1 MVDKLSMDTSAQ
13 IRDAAMRLF
22 ARDGF
27 DGTPIQAIADDVGI
41 TKQTLLYYYPSKE
54 ELRRATLGQLVEHWR
69 QTLPRLLDAVT
80 SGKGKFEAL
89 TGELVRFYRSDPDR
103 ARLILRE
110 MLDRPDDMRALL
122 IEGLRPWL
130 LLVAEYIRQG
140 QASGIL
146 YEDVDPESYVMHI
159 ILLVAGTVANLQVLP
174 RVLSESAGRD
184 AATAEKRYL
193 DEIFRIARNSL
204 FKPRKKA
211 ETRAA
216 SPANAEG
223 ENRR

>member
-1 MVDKLSMDTSAQ
+1 MDTSAQ
-13 IRDAAMRLF
+13 IRDASMRRF

-27 DGTPIQAIADDVGI
+27 DGTPLQAIADDVGI

-54 ELRRATLGQLVEHWR
+54 ELRRAVLGQLVEHWR
-69 QTLPRLLDAVT
+69 QTLPRLLEAVT
-80 SGKGKFEAL
+80 SGERRFEAL
-89 TGELVRFYRSDPDR
+89 TGELVRFYLADPDR

-140 QASGIL
+140 QVNGIL
-146 YEDVDPESYVMHI
+146 YEDVDPESYVMHV
-159 ILLVAGTVANLQVLP
+159 ILLVAGTVANLKVLP
-174 RVLSESAGRD
+174 RVLSEGARD

-193 DEIFRIARNSL
+193 DELFRLARSSL
-204 FKPRKKA
+204 FKPRKKT
-211 ETRAA
+211 EYRAA
-216 SPANAEG
+216 SAAAVEG
-223 ENRR
+223 EDRR

>member
-1 MVDKLSMDTSAQ
+1 MDTSAQ

-22 ARDGF
+22 AQDGF
-27 DGTPIQAIADDVGI
+27 DGTPLQAIADDVGI

-54 ELRRATLGQLVEHWR
+54 DLRRAVLGQLIEHWR
-69 QTLPRLLDAVT
+69 QTLPRLLEAVT

-89 TGELVRFYRSDPDR
+89 TGELVRFYLADPAR

-122 IEGLRPWL
+122 VEGLRPWL

-146 YEDVDPESYVMHI
+146 YEDVDPESYVMHV

-174 RVLSESAGRD
+174 RVLPDSAGRD
-184 AATAEKRYL
+184 ANAAEKRYL
-193 DEIFRIARNSL
+193 DELFRIAQSSL
-204 FKPRKKA
+204 FKPRKKN
-211 ETRAA
+211 EHRAA
-216 SPANAEG
+216 SAATTEG
-223 ENRR
+223 EHKR

>member
-1 MVDKLSMDTSAQ
+1 MDTSAQ
-13 IRDAAMRLF
+13 IRDASMRRF

-27 DGTPIQAIADDVGI
+27 DGTPLQAIADDVGI

-54 ELRRATLGQLVEHWR
+54 ELRRAVLGQLVEHWR
-69 QTLPRLLDAVT
+69 QTLPRLLEAVT
-80 SGKGKFEAL
+80 SGERRFEAL
-89 TGELVRFYRSDPDR
+89 TGELVRFYHADPDR

-146 YEDVDPESYVMHI
+146 HEDVDPESYVMHVI
-159 ILLVAGTVANLQVLP
+159 MLVAGTVANLKVLP
-174 RVLSESAGRD
+174 RVLSEGARD
-184 AATAEKRYL
+184 AATVEKRYL
-193 DEIFRIARNSL
+193 DELFRLARSSL
-204 FKPRKKA
+204 FKPRKKT
-211 ETRAA
+211 EYRAA
-216 SPANAEG
+216 SAPAVEG
-223 ENRR
+223 EDRR

>member
-1 MVDKLSMDTSAQ
+1 MDTSAQ
-13 IRDAAMRLF
+13 ICDAAMRLF

-27 DGTPIQAIADDVGI
+27 DGTPLQAISDEVGI

-54 ELRRATLGQLVEHWR
+54 ELRRAVLGQLIEHWR
-69 QTLPRLLDAVT
+69 QTLPRLLEAVT

-89 TGELVRFYRSDPDR
+89 TGELVRFYQADPAR

-122 IEGLRPWL
+122 VEGLRPWL

-140 QASGIL
+140 QESGIL
-146 YEDVDPESYVMHI
+146 YEDVDPESYVMHV

-184 AATAEKRYL
+184 ASTAEKRYL
-193 DEIFRIARNSL
+193 DELFRIARSSL

-211 ETRAA
+211 ESRAA
-216 SPANAEG
+216 SAATTEG

>member
-1 MVDKLSMDTSAQ
+1 MDTSAQ

-27 DGTPIQAIADDVGI
+27 DGTPLQAIADDVGI

-54 ELRRATLGQLVEHWR
+54 ELRRAVLGQLIEHWR

-80 SGKGKFEAL
+80 SGRGKFEAL
-89 TGELVRFYRSDPDR
+89 TGELVRFYHADPDR

-122 IEGLRPWL
+122 VEGLRPWL

-140 QASGIL
+140 QATGIL

-174 RVLSESAGRD
+174 RVLSD
-184 AATAEKRYL
+184 AATRDDASNEKRYL
-193 DEIFRIARNSL
+193 DELFRIAKNSL
-204 FKPRKKA
+204 FKPRKKGDQRA
-211 ETRAA
+211 ANADAIGETR
-216 SPANAEG
+216 
-223 ENRR
+223 R

>member
-1 MVDKLSMDTSAQ
+1 MDTSAQ

-27 DGTPIQAIADDVGI
+27 DGTPLQAIADEVGI

-54 ELRRATLGQLVEHWR
+54 ELRRAVLGQLIEHWR
-69 QTLPRLLDAVT
+69 QTLPRLLEAVT

-89 TGELVRFYRSDPDR
+89 TGELVRFYQTDPDR

-122 IEGLRPWL
+122 VEGLRPWL

-140 QASGIL
+140 QESGIL
-146 YEDVDPESYVMHI
+146 YEDVDPESYVMHV

-174 RVLSESAGRD
+174 RVLSEGGGRD
-184 AATAEKRYL
+184 ASTAEKRYL
-193 DEIFRIARNSL
+193 DELFRIARCSL
-204 FKPRKKA
+204 FKPRKKN
-211 ETRAA
+211 EPRAA
-216 SPANAEG
+216 SAATTEG
-223 ENRR
+223 DIKR

>member
-1 MVDKLSMDTSAQ
+1 
-13 IRDAAMRLF
+13 
-22 ARDGF
+22 
-27 DGTPIQAIADDVGI
+27 
-41 TKQTLLYYYPSKE
+41 
-54 ELRRATLGQLVEHWR
+54 
-69 QTLPRLLDAVT
+69 LPRLLEAVT

-89 TGELVRFYRSDPDR
+89 TGELVRFYHADPAR

-140 QASGIL
+140 QESGIL
-146 YEDVDPESYVMHI
+146 YEDVDPESYVMHV

-174 RVLSESAGRD
+174 RVLSEGGGRD
-184 AATAEKRYL
+184 ASTAEKRYL
-193 DEIFRIARNSL
+193 DELFRIARYSL
-204 FKPRKKA
+204 FKPRKKNEA
-211 ETRAA
+211 RAA
-216 SPANAEG
+216 SSASFEG

>member
-1 MVDKLSMDTSAQ
+1 MDTSAQ

-22 ARDGF
+22 ARAGF
-27 DGTPIQAIADDVGI
+27 EGTPLQAIAEDVGI
-41 TKQTLLYYYPSKE
+41 TKQTLLYHYPSKE
-54 ELRRATLGQLVEHWR
+54 ELRRAVLGQLIEHWR

-89 TGELVRFYRSDPDR
+89 TGELVRFYQSDPDR

-159 ILLVAGTVANLQVLP
+159 ILMVAGTVANLQVLP
-174 RVLSESAGRD
+174 RVLSESPGRD
-184 AATAEKRYL
+184 ASTAEQRYL
-193 DEIFRIARNSL
+193 DELFRIARNSL
-204 FKPRKKA
+204 FKPRSKRS
-211 ETRAA
+211 ENRTG
-216 SPANAEG
+216 SSNNVEG
-223 ENRR
+223 EHRR

>member
-1 MVDKLSMDTSAQ
+1 MVDIVSMDTSAQ

-27 DGTPIQAIADDVGI
+27 DGTPLQAIADDVGI

-54 ELRRATLGQLVEHWR
+54 ELRRAVLGQLIEHWR
-69 QTLPRLLDAVT
+69 QTLPRLLEAVT

-89 TGELVRFYRSDPDR
+89 TGELVRFYHADPAR

-140 QASGIL
+140 QESGIL
-146 YEDVDPESYVMHI
+146 YEDVDPESYVMHV

-174 RVLSESAGRD
+174 RVLSEGGGRD
-184 AATAEKRYL
+184 ASTAEKRYL
-193 DEIFRIARNSL
+193 DELFRIARYSL
-204 FKPRKKA
+204 FKPRKKNEA
-211 ETRAA
+211 RAA
-216 SPANAEG
+216 SSASFEG

>member
-1 MVDKLSMDTSAQ
+1 MDTSAQ
-13 IRDAAMRLF
+13 IRDASMRRF

-27 DGTPIQAIADDVGI
+27 DGTPLQAIADDVGI

-54 ELRRATLGQLVEHWR
+54 ELRRAVLGQLVEHWR
-69 QTLPRLLDAVT
+69 QTLPRLLEAVT
-80 SGKGKFEAL
+80 SGERRFEAL
-89 TGELVRFYRSDPDR
+89 TGELVRFYHADPDR

-140 QASGIL
+140 QVSGIL
-146 YEDVDPESYVMHI
+146 YEDVDPESYVMHVI
-159 ILLVAGTVANLQVLP
+159 MLVAGTVANLKVLP
-174 RVLSESAGRD
+174 RVLSEGARD
-184 AATAEKRYL
+184 AATVEKRYL
-193 DEIFRIARNSL
+193 DELFRLARSSL
-204 FKPRKKA
+204 FKPRKKT
-211 ETRAA
+211 EHRAA
-216 SPANAEG
+216 SAAAVEG

>member
-1 MVDKLSMDTSAQ
+1 MDTSAQ

-27 DGTPIQAIADDVGI
+27 DGTPLQAIADDVGI

-54 ELRRATLGQLVEHWR
+54 ELRRAVLGQLIEHWR
-69 QTLPRLLDAVT
+69 QTLPRLLEAVT
-80 SGKGKFEAL
+80 SGSRRFEAL
-89 TGELVRFYRSDPDR
+89 TGELVRFYHADPDR

-140 QASGIL
+140 QESGIL
-146 YEDVDPESYVMHI
+146 YEDVDPESYVMHVI
-159 ILLVAGTVANLQVLP
+159 MLVAGTVANLEVLP
-174 RVLSESAGRD
+174 RVLSEGSARD
-184 AATAEKRYL
+184 ATSAEKRYL
-193 DEIFRIARNSL
+193 DELFRIARNSL
-204 FKPRKKA
+204 FKPRRKP
-211 ETRAA
+211 ESRAVA
-216 SPANAEG
+216 AGSLEG
-223 ENRR
+223 EHRR

>member
-1 MVDKLSMDTSAQ
+1 MDTSAQ

-27 DGTPIQAIADDVGI
+27 DGTPLQAIADDVGI

-54 ELRRATLGQLVEHWR
+54 ELRRSVLGQLVEHWR

-89 TGELVRFYRSDPDR
+89 TGELVRFYHADPDR

-122 IEGLRPWL
+122 VEGLRPWL

-146 YEDVDPESYVMHI
+146 YEDVDPESYVMHV

-174 RVLSESAGRD
+174 RVLSDNGGRD

-193 DEIFRIARNSL
+193 DELFRMARSSL
-204 FKPRKKA
+204 FKPHKK
-211 ETRAA
+211 TGHRAVA
-216 SPANAEG
+216 GPGVEG
-223 ENRR
+223 EHRR

>member
-1 MVDKLSMDTSAQ
+1 MDTSAQ

-27 DGTPIQAIADDVGI
+27 DGTPLQAIADDVGI

-54 ELRRATLGQLVEHWR
+54 ELRRAVLGQLIEHWR

-80 SGKGKFEAL
+80 SGERKFEAL
-89 TGELVRFYRSDPDR
+89 TGELVRFYYADPDR

-122 IEGLRPWL
+122 VEGLRPWL

-146 YEDVDPESYVMHI
+146 YEDVDPESYVMHV

-174 RVLSESAGRD
+174 RVLSEAGGRD
-184 AATAEKRYL
+184 ASTAEKRYL
-193 DEIFRIARNSL
+193 DELFRLARSSL
-204 FKPRKKA
+204 FKPRKKG
-211 ETRAA
+211 EHRAA
-216 SPANAEG
+216 APAAVEG

>member
-1 MVDKLSMDTSAQ
+1 MDTAAQ

-27 DGTPIQAIADDVGI
+27 DGTPLQAIADDVGI

-54 ELRRATLGQLVEHWR
+54 ELRRAVLGQLVEHWR
-69 QTLPRLLDAVT
+69 QTLPRLLEAVT
-80 SGKGKFEAL
+80 SGERRFEAL
-89 TGELVRFYRSDPDR
+89 TGELVRFYHGDPDR

-146 YEDVDPESYVMHI
+146 YEDVDPESYVMHV
-159 ILLVAGTVANLQVLP
+159 ILLVAGTVANLKVLP
-174 RVLSESAGRD
+174 RVLSEGGGRD
-184 AATAEKRYL
+184 PATAEKRYL
-193 DEIFRIARNSL
+193 DELFRLARSSL
-204 FKPRKKA
+204 FKPRKKT
-211 ETRAA
+211 EQRAVPA
-216 SPANAEG
+216 STAEG

>member
-1 MVDKLSMDTSAQ
+1 MDTSAQ

-27 DGTPIQAIADDVGI
+27 DGTPLQAIADDVGI

-54 ELRRATLGQLVEHWR
+54 ELRRAVLGQLVEHWR
-69 QTLPRLLDAVT
+69 QTLPRLLEAVT
-80 SGKGKFEAL
+80 SGERRFEAL
-89 TGELVRFYRSDPDR
+89 TGELVQFYRADPDR

-146 YEDVDPESYVMHI
+146 YEDVDPESYVMHV
-159 ILLVAGTVANLQVLP
+159 ILLVAGTVANLKVLP
-174 RVLSESAGRD
+174 RVLSDGGGRD
-184 AATAEKRYL
+184 AAAAEKRYL
-193 DEIFRIARNSL
+193 DELFRLARTSL
-204 FKPRKKA
+204 FKPRKKT
-211 ETRAA
+211 EYRAA
-216 SPANAEG
+216 SAAAVEG

>member
-1 MVDKLSMDTSAQ
+1 MDTSAQ
-13 IRDAAMRLF
+13 VRDAATRLF

-27 DGTPIQAIADDVGI
+27 DGTPLQAIADEVGI

-54 ELRRATLGQLVEHWR
+54 ELRRAVLGQLIEHWR
-69 QTLPRLLDAVT
+69 QTLPRLLEAVT

-89 TGELVRFYRSDPDR
+89 TGELVRFYLADPAR

-122 IEGLRPWL
+122 VEGLRPWL

-146 YEDVDPESYVMHI
+146 YEDVDPESYVMHV

-174 RVLSESAGRD
+174 RVLSETGGRD
-184 AATAEKRYL
+184 ASTAEKRYL
-193 DEIFRIARNSL
+193 DELFRIAQSSL
-204 FKPRKKA
+204 FKPRHKKN
-211 ETRAA
+211 EHRTVSAA
-216 SPANAEG
+216 TNEG

>member
-1 MVDKLSMDTSAQ
+1 
-13 IRDAAMRLF
+13 MRLF
-22 ARDGF
+22 ARAGF
-27 DGTPIQAIADDVGI
+27 EGTPLQAIAEDVGI
-41 TKQTLLYYYPSKE
+41 TKQTLLYHYPSKE
-54 ELRRATLGQLVEHWR
+54 ELRRAVLGQLIEHWR

-89 TGELVRFYRSDPDR
+89 TGELVRFYQSDPDR

-110 MLDRPDDMRALL
+110 MLDRPDNMRALL
-122 IEGLRPWL
+122 TEGLRPWL

-159 ILLVAGTVANLQVLP
+159 ILMVAGTVANLQVLP
-174 RVLSESAGRD
+174 RVLSETSGRD
-184 AATAEKRYL
+184 ASNAEQRYL
-193 DEIFRIARNSL
+193 DELFRIARSSL
-204 FKPRKKA
+204 FKPRSKKA
-211 ETRAA
+211 ENRPG
-216 SPANAEG
+216 SPANVEG

>member
-1 MVDKLSMDTSAQ
+1 MDTSAQ

-27 DGTPIQAIADDVGI
+27 DGTPLQAIADDVGI

-54 ELRRATLGQLVEHWR
+54 ELRRAVLGQLVEHWR
-69 QTLPRLLDAVT
+69 QTLPRLLEAVT
-80 SGKGKFEAL
+80 SGERRFEAL
-89 TGELVRFYRSDPDR
+89 TGELVQFYRADPDR

-146 YEDVDPESYVMHI
+146 YEDVDPESYVMHV

-174 RVLSESAGRD
+174 RVLSEAGGKD
-184 AATAEKRYL
+184 ASTAEKRYL
-193 DEIFRIARNSL
+193 DELFRIAQSSL
-204 FKPRKKA
+204 FKPRKKN
-211 ETRAA
+211 EHRAA
-216 SPANAEG
+216 SATTIEG

>member
-1 MVDKLSMDTSAQ
+1 MDTSAQ

-22 ARDGF
+22 ARVGF
-27 DGTPIQAIADDVGI
+27 DGTPLQAIADEVGI

-54 ELRRATLGQLVEHWR
+54 ELRRAVLGQLIEHWR
-69 QTLPRLLDAVT
+69 QTLPRLLEAVT

-89 TGELVRFYRSDPDR
+89 TGELVRFYQADPDR

-110 MLDRPDDMRALL
+110 MLDRPDDMCALL

-146 YEDVDPESYVMHI
+146 YEDVDPESYVMHV
-159 ILLVAGTVANLQVLP
+159 ILLVAGTIANLEVLP
-174 RVLSESAGRD
+174 RVLSEAPGRD
-184 AATAEKRYL
+184 ASAAEKRYL
-193 DEIFRIARNSL
+193 DELFRIARNSL
-204 FKPRKKA
+204 FKPRKKT
-211 ETRAA
+211 EHRASSA
-216 SPANAEG
+216 ATIEG

>member
-1 MVDKLSMDTSAQ
+1 MDTSAQ
-13 IRDAAMRLF
+13 IRDAAMCLF

-27 DGTPIQAIADDVGI
+27 DGTPLQAIADEVGI

-54 ELRRATLGQLVEHWR
+54 ELRRAVLGQLIEHWR

-80 SGKGKFEAL
+80 SGHGKFEAL
-89 TGELVRFYRSDPDR
+89 TGELVRFYYADPDR

-122 IEGLRPWL
+122 VEGLRPWL

-146 YEDVDPESYVMHI
+146 HEDVDPESYVMHI

-174 RVLSESAGRD
+174 RVLSDAGTRDD
-184 AATAEKRYL
+184 AANEKRYL
-193 DEIFRIARNSL
+193 DELFRIARNSL
-204 FKPRKKA
+204 FKPRSGKKN
-211 ETRAA
+211 ESRASGA
-216 SPANAEG
+216 AAVEG
-223 ENRR
+223 EQRR

>member
-1 MVDKLSMDTSAQ
+1 MVDMVSMDTSAQ

-27 DGTPIQAIADDVGI
+27 DGTPLQAIADDVGI

-54 ELRRATLGQLVEHWR
+54 ELRRAVLGQLIEHWR
-69 QTLPRLLDAVT
+69 QTLPRLLEAVT

-89 TGELVRFYRSDPDR
+89 TGELVRFYQADPAR

-140 QASGIL
+140 QESGIL
-146 YEDVDPESYVMHI
+146 YEDVDPESYVMHV

-174 RVLSESAGRD
+174 RVLSEGGGRD
-184 AATAEKRYL
+184 ASTAEKRYL
-193 DEIFRIARNSL
+193 DELFRIARYSL
-204 FKPRKKA
+204 FKPRKKNDA
-211 ETRAA
+211 RSA
-216 SPANAEG
+216 SSAPIEG